1 MKIKSFLIIVSSF
14 TIFTGCATT
23 AGALR
28 NENVLNNFTVEK
40 NYKIVTEQL
49 NDMIKLCLNNKLYN
63 IHKEYYPSVEKSSV
77 SLSDVNNSFYYYNFD
92 FEKIN
97 ENKTKVISYT
107 YINNEYVRDRI
118 KLVENWL
125 VNGSKSCEEG
135 F

>member
-77 SLSDVNNSFYYYNFD
+77 SLSDVNNS
-92 FEKIN
+92 
-97 ENKTKVISYT
+97 KVISYT